1 MPRNFEWLKPR
12 ADGTRS
18 PAFWLQAAIV
28 ALLLMNAVA
37 IFLYFVPPGGTRRE
51 LAREETE
58 IHREIDVRRAA
69 AHRLKS
75 ISQKVELSGD
85 ETEQFEAKYFLPR
98 RMAFSTIVSE
108 LLRMSNAAQ
117 LHTREGSFTQEPV
130 EGTDDLTLV
139 TINSNYQG
147 TYTDLVHF
155 LAEVDKSPQLLILD
169 TLNATP
175 QQQGSGVLNV
185 SLRFL
190 AIVREDGS
198 ALPANAPIGGRQ

>member
-12 ADGTRS
+12 ADGTRG
-18 PAFWLQAAIV
+18 PALWLQLAII
-28 ALLLMNAVA
+28 ALVLMNGVA

-51 LAREETE
+51 LARQETQ

-69 AHRLKS
+69 ARRLKT
-75 ISQKVELSGD
+75 ISQKVELSGE
-85 ETEQFEAKYFLPR
+85 ETEEFEAKYFLPR
-98 RMAFSTIVSE
+98 RLAFSSIVSE

-117 LHTREGSFTQEPV
+117 LHTREGSFTQDPV

-155 LAEVDKSPQLLILD
+155 LQQVDQSPQLLILD

-185 SLRFL
+185 NMRFL
-190 AIVREDGS
+190 AVVREDGS
-198 ALPANAPIGGRQ
+198 TLPANASAGGQQ